1 MHLLSARTWALIAL
15 TFTLAAPVA
24 GEDRTAAA
32 EASPKKYLLRYKF
45 AAGEILRYD
54 VRHAT
59 SVRSTIDSTTEASET
74 KSDSVKAWKVT
85 DVLPTGEIEFIHV
98 VEWIHMTNDA
108 GAASHEYDSRKDP
121 TPPRGFEQA
130 ARAVGV
136 PLSLIRIAP
145 DGEVVFRE
153 EKHPQPKPTEDM
165 PITLRLPAEPIAV
178 GEKWNCAYEVPAQ
191 RRSGARLKVQTRR
204 VCTLRE
210 VKSGVAVIGVEY
222 QILTPIDPYI
232 RASLVERLTEGTVRF
247 DIARG
252 RVLSQEQNVDKRI
265 FGFASEASSLHY
277 VSRLSE
283 RLLAA
288 RNEPDA
294 IQQTSANLP

>member
-1 MHLLSARTWALIAL
+1 MYLLSARTWTLVALAL
-15 TFTLAAPVA
+15 AFAAP
-24 GEDRTAAA
+24 AAA
-32 EASPKKYLLRYKF
+32 EDKATAAEAAPKKYLLRYKF

-59 SVRSTIDSTTEASET
+59 NVRTTIDGTTEKSET
-74 KSDSVKAWKVT
+74 QSDSVKAWKVT
-85 DVLPTGEIEFIHV
+85 DVLPSGEMEFIHV
-98 VEWIHMTNDA
+98 VEWVHMSNDS
-108 GAASHEYDSRKDP
+108 GAASHEYDSRKDAK
-121 TPPRGFEQA
+121 PPRGFEQA

-153 EKHPQPKPTEDM
+153 EKHPQPKPTDDM
-165 PITLRLPAEPIAV
+165 PITLRLPKEPIAV
-178 GEKWNCAYEVPAQ
+178 GEKWNYAYDVPAQ
-191 RRSGARLKVQTRR
+191 RRNGAQLKVQTRR

-210 VKSGVAVIGVEY
+210 VKNGVAVIGVEY

-232 RASLVERLTEGTVRF
+232 RASLVERLTDGTVRF

-265 FGFASEASSLHY
+265 LGFASEASSLHF

-283 RLLAA
+283 RLLDA
-288 RNEPDA
+288 RDEPGK
-294 IQQTSANLP
+294 IQQVSANIP